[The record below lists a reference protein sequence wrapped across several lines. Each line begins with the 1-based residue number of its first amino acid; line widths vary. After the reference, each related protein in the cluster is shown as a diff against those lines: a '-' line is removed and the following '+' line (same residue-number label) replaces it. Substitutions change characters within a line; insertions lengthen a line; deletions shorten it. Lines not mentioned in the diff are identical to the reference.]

1 MRIVHIR
8 FSYFHIVKMQRLLR
22 CFCCFLFALIA
33 LSEKPVAFV
42 ASSKISNSVNYA
54 DVRARVAKSFPE
66 KANEIANLIAVL
78 QDLSKATV
86 DLTKQI
92 STHCQQ

>member
-1 MRIVHIR
+1 
-8 FSYFHIVKMQRLLR
+8 MQRLLR

-66 KANEIANLIAVL
+66 KANEIGNLIAVL

-86 DLTKQI
+86 DLTNQI